1 MAKGFNL
8 KAVFDADTKGIEDGS
23 KKAIK
28 SVEEFADQSS
38 DMLDQMAGKF
48 GVNTN
53 HLKEFR
59 HILKSMGQAWVEG
72 FGGGEEMM
80 GNVISKMALLGTTAT
95 AAAALVAG
103 AFKLMK
109 KEADAYRQTIEGS
122 IGEKGLKAYLSTY
135 QQALYDINT
144 QSTASMVETT
154 NSWRKGFKTLWAD
167 FKNMAVNALYLVKEK
182 GIEFGAALGMGWA
195 KTKAITPIAGA
206 KAASAEQLVMDIA
219 KWERDLSNIQNK
231 VIEKEAKIQELRAL
245 ALDTEIKASE
255 RKKYLEQIQGLINDK
270 AKIQLDILKKIEN
283 AYKEIAEILPNSIEA
298 QDAYTNA
305 VKATNSILKQ
315 QKAEKTNLSRLQ
327 NSINRDLEKEIEYR
341 EYLLS
346 LDKQNPEL
354 EKQQTA
360 FRASLIGAPST
371 DEINNILFGGA
382 PPVVEIDTTLKPIK
396 PKDVEKVIVDLARVI
411 EDSIQSM
418 AYGIGELIGDLATG
432 GDAMQNFGKAVL
444 STFAD
449 AAIAV
454 GKMAIQM
461 GLAAEGVKQ
470 ALKFGNPYVAIA
482 AGAALVALGAAVKAG
497 MSNIASGSYASS
509 PSYSQG
515 TRAVGTGGLVT
526 RELTVN
532 VQGTLVAQGSQL
544 VAVLNN
550 ENKRRKV
557 TT

>member
-8 KAVFDADTKGIEDGS
+8 KAVFDADTKGIEEGS
-23 KKAIK
+23 QKAIK

-48 GVNTN
+48 GVNTK

-59 HILKSMGQAWVEG
+59 QVLKEMGQAWVEG

-109 KEADAYRQTIEGS
+109 EEADAYRQTIEGS
-122 IGEKGLKAYLSTY
+122 IGERGLQAYLSTY
-135 QQALYDINT
+135 QQVLRQVNLEA
-144 QSTASMVETT
+144 TASMVEMT
-154 NSWRKGFKTLWAD
+154 NNWRKGLSGFWAD
-167 FKNMAVNALYLVKEK
+167 FKNMAVNAIYNMKSGLVD
-182 GIEFGAALGMGWA
+182 FGSALGLGLYQ
-195 KTKAITPIAGA
+195 T
-206 KAASAEQLVMDIA
+206 KAASGVAKIRASEVEQLAKDIMR
-219 KWERDLSNIQNK
+219 WERDLIAMRNA
-231 VIEKEAKIQELRAL
+231 VIDKEIEILESQKQAQDRSLLPDERKQYLDEAKR
-245 ALDTEIKASE
+245 
-255 RKKYLEQIQGLINDK
+255 LINER
-270 AKIQLDILKKIEN
+270 AEMQLQIMRQITA
-283 AYKEIAEILPNSIEA
+283 AYKEIADILPENLAAQEAYNAALDRQKAVERDRAGRLRALVRLENSIA
-298 QDAYTNA
+298 DASAKY
-305 VKATNSILKQ
+305 SEELRKQ
-315 QKAEKTNLSRLQ
+315 AEL
-327 NSINRDLEKEIEYR
+327 LERK
-341 EYLLS
+341 
-346 LDKQNPEL
+346 K
-354 EKQQTA
+354 A
-360 FRASLIGAPST
+360 FRASLIGAPTT
-371 DEINNILFGGA
+371 DAAWALMPGGA
-382 PPVVEIDTTLKPIK
+382 EMQIEVPIK
-396 PKDVEKVIVDLARVI
+396 LRPPEEKEITEVMVELSRVI

-418 AYGIGELIGDLATG
+418 AYGIGELIGNLATG
-432 GDAMQNFGKAVL
+432 GDAMESFGKAVL
-444 STFAD
+444 STFAE

-461 GLAAEGVKQ
+461 GLAAVGVKQ

-509 PSYSQG
+509 SSYSQG
-515 TRAVGTGGLVT
+515 ARAVGTSGLVT

>member
-8 KAVFDADTKGIEDGS
+8 KAVFDADTKGIEEGS
-23 KKAIK
+23 QKAIK

-48 GVNTN
+48 GVNTK

-59 HILKSMGQAWVEG
+59 QVLKEMGQAWVEG

-109 KEADAYRQTIEGS
+109 EEADAYRQTIEGS
-122 IGEKGLKAYLSTY
+122 IGERGLQAYLSTY
-135 QQALYDINT
+135 QQVLRQVNLEA
-144 QSTASMVETT
+144 TASMVEMT
-154 NSWRKGFKTLWAD
+154 NNWRKGLSAFWAD
-167 FKNMAVNALYLVKEK
+167 FKNMAVNAIYNMKSGLVD
-182 GIEFGAALGMGWA
+182 FGSALGLGLLQ
-195 KTKAITPIAGA
+195 T
-206 KAASAEQLVMDIA
+206 KAASGVAKIRASEVEQLAKDIMR
-219 KWERDLSNIQNK
+219 WERDLIAMRNA
-231 VIEKEAKIQELRAL
+231 VIDKEIEILESQKQAQDRSLLPDERKQYLDEAKR
-245 ALDTEIKASE
+245 
-255 RKKYLEQIQGLINDK
+255 LINER
-270 AKIQLDILKKIEN
+270 AEMQLQIMRQITA
-283 AYKEIAEILPNSIEA
+283 AYKEIADILPENLAAQEA
-298 QDAYTNA
+298 YNA
-305 VKATNSILKQ
+305 A
-315 QKAEKTNLSRLQ
+315 
-327 NSINRDLEKEIEYR
+327 
-341 EYLLS
+341 
-346 LDKQNPEL
+346 LDKQKAVERDRAGRLRALVRLENSIADASAKYSEEL
-354 EKQQTA
+354 RKQAELLERKKA
-360 FRASLIGAPST
+360 FRASLIGAPAT
-371 DEINNILFGGA
+371 DAAWALMPGGA
-382 PPVVEIDTTLKPIK
+382 EMQIEVPIK
-396 PKDVEKVIVDLARVI
+396 LRPPEEKEITEVMVELSRVI

-418 AYGIGELIGDLATG
+418 AYGIGELIGNLATG
-432 GDAMQNFGKAVL
+432 GDAMESFGKAVL
-444 STFAD
+444 STFAE

-509 PSYSQG
+509 SSYSQG
-515 TRAVGTGGLVT
+515 ARAVGTSGLVT

>member
-8 KAVFDADTKGIEDGS
+8 KAVFDADTKGIEEGS
-23 KKAIK
+23 QKAIK

-38 DMLDQMAGKF
+38 DILDQMAGKF
-48 GVNTN
+48 GVNTK

-59 HILKSMGQAWVEG
+59 QVLKEMGQAWVEG

-109 KEADAYRQTIEGS
+109 EEADAYRQTIEGS
-122 IGEKGLKAYLSTY
+122 IGERGLQAYLSTY
-135 QQALYDINT
+135 QQVLRQVNLEA
-144 QSTASMVETT
+144 TASMVEMT
-154 NSWRKGFKTLWAD
+154 NNWRKGLSAFWAD
-167 FKNMAVNALYLVKEK
+167 FKNMAVNAIYNMKSGLVD
-182 GIEFGAALGMGWA
+182 FGSALGLGLLQ
-195 KTKAITPIAGA
+195 T
-206 KAASAEQLVMDIA
+206 KAASGVAKIRASEVEQLAKDIMR
-219 KWERDLSNIQNK
+219 WERDLIAMRNA
-231 VIEKEAKIQELRAL
+231 VIDKEIEILESQKQAQDRSLLPDERKQYLDEAKR
-245 ALDTEIKASE
+245 
-255 RKKYLEQIQGLINDK
+255 LINER
-270 AKIQLDILKKIEN
+270 AEMQLQIMRQITA
-283 AYKEIAEILPNSIEA
+283 AYKEIADILPENLAAQEA
-298 QDAYTNA
+298 YNA
-305 VKATNSILKQ
+305 A
-315 QKAEKTNLSRLQ
+315 
-327 NSINRDLEKEIEYR
+327 
-341 EYLLS
+341 
-346 LDKQNPEL
+346 LDKQKAVERDRAGRLRALVRLENSIADASAKYSEEL
-354 EKQQTA
+354 RKQAELLERKKA
-360 FRASLIGAPST
+360 FRASLIGAPTT
-371 DEINNILFGGA
+371 DAAWALMPGGA
-382 PPVVEIDTTLKPIK
+382 EMQIEVPIK
-396 PKDVEKVIVDLARVI
+396 LRPPEEKEITEVMVELSRVI

-418 AYGIGELIGDLATG
+418 AYGIGELIGNLATG
-432 GDAMQNFGKAVL
+432 GDAMESFGKAVL
-444 STFAD
+444 STFAE

-509 PSYSQG
+509 SSYSQG
-515 TRAVGTGGLVT
+515 ARAVGTSGLVT

>member
-8 KAVFDADTKGIEDGS
+8 KAVFDADTKGIEEGS
-23 KKAIK
+23 QKAIK

-38 DMLDQMAGKF
+38 DMLDQIAGKF
-48 GVNTN
+48 GVNTK

-59 HILKSMGQAWVEG
+59 QVLKEMGQAWVEG

-109 KEADAYRQTIEGS
+109 EEADAYRQTIEGS
-122 IGEKGLKAYLSTY
+122 IGERGLQAYLSTY
-135 QQALYDINT
+135 QQVLRQVNLEA
-144 QSTASMVETT
+144 TASMVEMT
-154 NSWRKGFKTLWAD
+154 NNWRKGLSGFWAD
-167 FKNMAVNALYLVKEK
+167 FKNMAVNAIYNMKSGLVD
-182 GIEFGAALGMGWA
+182 FGSALGLGLLQ
-195 KTKAITPIAGA
+195 T
-206 KAASAEQLVMDIA
+206 KAASGVAKIRASEVEQLAKDIMR
-219 KWERDLSNIQNK
+219 WERDLIAMRNA
-231 VIEKEAKIQELRAL
+231 VIDKEIEILESQKQAQDRSLLPDERKQYLDEAKR
-245 ALDTEIKASE
+245 
-255 RKKYLEQIQGLINDK
+255 LINER
-270 AKIQLDILKKIEN
+270 AEMQLQIMRQITA
-283 AYKEIAEILPNSIEA
+283 AYKEIADILPENLAAQEAYNAALDRQKAVERDRAGRLRALVRLENSIA
-298 QDAYTNA
+298 DASAKY
-305 VKATNSILKQ
+305 SEELRKQ
-315 QKAEKTNLSRLQ
+315 AEL
-327 NSINRDLEKEIEYR
+327 LERK
-341 EYLLS
+341 
-346 LDKQNPEL
+346 K
-354 EKQQTA
+354 A
-360 FRASLIGAPST
+360 FRASLIGAPTT
-371 DEINNILFGGA
+371 DAAWALMPGGA
-382 PPVVEIDTTLKPIK
+382 EMQIEVPIK
-396 PKDVEKVIVDLARVI
+396 LRPPEEKEITEVMVELSRVI

-418 AYGIGELIGDLATG
+418 AYGIGELIGNLATG
-432 GDAMQNFGKAVL
+432 GDAMESFGKAVL
-444 STFAD
+444 STFAE

-509 PSYSQG
+509 SSYSQG
-515 TRAVGTGGLVT
+515 ARAVGTSGLVT

>member
-8 KAVFDADTKGIEDGS
+8 KAVFDADTKGIEEGS
-23 KKAIK
+23 QKAIK

-48 GVNTN
+48 GVNTK

-59 HILKSMGQAWVEG
+59 QVLKEMGQAWVEG

-109 KEADAYRQTIEGS
+109 EEADAYRQTIEGS
-122 IGEKGLKAYLSTY
+122 IGERGLQAYLSTY
-135 QQALYDINT
+135 QQVLRQVNLEA
-144 QSTASMVETT
+144 TASMVEMT
-154 NSWRKGFKTLWAD
+154 NNWRKGLSGFWAD
-167 FKNMAVNALYLVKEK
+167 FKNMAVNAIYNMKSGLVD
-182 GIEFGAALGMGWA
+182 FGSALGLGLLQ
-195 KTKAITPIAGA
+195 T
-206 KAASAEQLVMDIA
+206 KAASGVAKPKAAEVEQLAMDIVR
-219 KWERDLSNIQNK
+219 WERDLVAMRNA
-231 VIEKEAKIQELRAL
+231 VIDKEIEILELQKQAQDRSLLPDERKHYLDEAKR
-245 ALDTEIKASE
+245 
-255 RKKYLEQIQGLINDK
+255 LINER
-270 AKIQLDILKKIEN
+270 AEMQLQIMRQITA
-283 AYKEIAEILPNSIEA
+283 AYKEIADILPENLAAQETYNAALDRQKAVERDRAGRLRALVRLENSIA
-298 QDAYTNA
+298 DASAKY
-305 VKATNSILKQ
+305 SEELRKQ
-315 QKAEKTNLSRLQ
+315 AEL
-327 NSINRDLEKEIEYR
+327 LERK
-341 EYLLS
+341 
-346 LDKQNPEL
+346 K
-354 EKQQTA
+354 A
-360 FRASLIGAPST
+360 FRASLIGAPTT
-371 DEINNILFGGA
+371 DAAWALMPGGA
-382 PPVVEIDTTLKPIK
+382 EMQIEVPIK
-396 PKDVEKVIVDLARVI
+396 LRPPEEKEITEVMVELSRVI

-418 AYGIGELIGDLATG
+418 AYGIGELIGNLATG
-432 GDAMQNFGKAVL
+432 GDAMESFGKAVL
-444 STFAD
+444 STFAE

-509 PSYSQG
+509 SSYSQG
-515 TRAVGTGGLVT
+515 ARAVGTSGLVT

>member
-8 KAVFDADTKGIEDGS
+8 KAVFDADTKGIEEGS
-23 KKAIK
+23 QKAIK

-48 GVNTN
+48 GVNTK

-59 HILKSMGQAWVEG
+59 QVLKEMGQAWVEG

-109 KEADAYRQTIEGS
+109 EEADAYRQTIEGS
-122 IGEKGLKAYLSTY
+122 IGERGLQAYLSTY
-135 QQALYDINT
+135 QQVLRQVNLEA
-144 QSTASMVETT
+144 TASMVEMT
-154 NSWRKGFKTLWAD
+154 NNWRKGLSAFWAD
-167 FKNMAVNALYLVKEK
+167 FKNMAVNAIYNMKSGLVD
-182 GIEFGAALGMGWA
+182 FGSALGLGLLQ
-195 KTKAITPIAGA
+195 T
-206 KAASAEQLVMDIA
+206 KAASGVAKIRASEVEQLAKDIMR
-219 KWERDLSNIQNK
+219 WERDLIAMRNA
-231 VIEKEAKIQELRAL
+231 VIDKEIEILESQKQAQDRSLLPDERKQYLDEAKR
-245 ALDTEIKASE
+245 
-255 RKKYLEQIQGLINDK
+255 LINER
-270 AKIQLDILKKIEN
+270 AEMQLQIMRQITA
-283 AYKEIAEILPNSIEA
+283 AYKEIADILPENLAAQEAYNAALDRQKAVERDRAGRLRALVRLENSIA
-298 QDAYTNA
+298 DASAKY
-305 VKATNSILKQ
+305 SEELRKQ
-315 QKAEKTNLSRLQ
+315 AEL
-327 NSINRDLEKEIEYR
+327 LERK
-341 EYLLS
+341 
-346 LDKQNPEL
+346 K
-354 EKQQTA
+354 A
-360 FRASLIGAPST
+360 FRASLIGAPTT
-371 DEINNILFGGA
+371 DAAWALMPGGA
-382 PPVVEIDTTLKPIK
+382 EMQIEVPIK
-396 PKDVEKVIVDLARVI
+396 LRPPEEKEITEVMVELSRVI

-418 AYGIGELIGDLATG
+418 AYGIGELIGNLATG
-432 GDAMQNFGKAVL
+432 GDAMESFGKAVL
-444 STFAD
+444 STFAE

-461 GLAAEGVKQ
+461 GLAAVGVKQ

-509 PSYSQG
+509 SSYSQG
-515 TRAVGTGGLVT
+515 ARAVGTSGLVT

>member
-8 KAVFDADTKGIEDGS
+8 KAVFDADTKGIEEGS
-23 KKAIK
+23 QKAIK

-48 GVNTN
+48 GVNTK

-59 HILKSMGQAWVEG
+59 QVLKEMGQAWVEG

-109 KEADAYRQTIEGS
+109 EEADAYRQTIEGS
-122 IGEKGLKAYLSTY
+122 IGERGLQAYLSTY
-135 QQALYDINT
+135 QQVLRQVNLEA
-144 QSTASMVETT
+144 TASMVEMT
-154 NSWRKGFKTLWAD
+154 NNWRKGLSGFWAD
-167 FKNMAVNALYLVKEK
+167 FKNMAVNAIYNMKSGLVD
-182 GIEFGAALGMGWA
+182 FGSALALGLLQ
-195 KTKAITPIAGA
+195 T
-206 KAASAEQLVMDIA
+206 KAASGVAKIRASEVEQLAKDIMR
-219 KWERDLSNIQNK
+219 WERDLIAMRNA
-231 VIEKEAKIQELRAL
+231 VIDKEIEILESQKQAQDRSLLPDERKQYLDEAKR
-245 ALDTEIKASE
+245 
-255 RKKYLEQIQGLINDK
+255 LINER
-270 AKIQLDILKKIEN
+270 AEMQLQIMRQITA
-283 AYKEIAEILPNSIEA
+283 AYKEIADILPENLAAQEA
-298 QDAYTNA
+298 YNA
-305 VKATNSILKQ
+305 A
-315 QKAEKTNLSRLQ
+315 
-327 NSINRDLEKEIEYR
+327 
-341 EYLLS
+341 
-346 LDKQNPEL
+346 LDKQKAVERDRAGRLRALVRLENSIADASAKYSEEL
-354 EKQQTA
+354 RKQAELLERKKA
-360 FRASLIGAPST
+360 FRASLIGAPTT
-371 DEINNILFGGA
+371 DAAWALMPGGA
-382 PPVVEIDTTLKPIK
+382 EMQIEVPIK
-396 PKDVEKVIVDLARVI
+396 LRPPEEKEITEVMVELSRVI

-418 AYGIGELIGDLATG
+418 AYGIGELIGNLATG
-432 GDAMQNFGKAVL
+432 GDAMESFGKAVL
-444 STFAD
+444 STFAE

-509 PSYSQG
+509 SSYSQG
-515 TRAVGTGGLVT
+515 ARAVGTSGLVT

>member
-8 KAVFDADTKGIEDGS
+8 KAVFDADTKGIEEGS
-23 KKAIK
+23 QKAIK

-48 GVNTN
+48 GVNTK

-59 HILKSMGQAWVEG
+59 QVLKEMGQAFVEG

-109 KEADAYRQTIEGS
+109 EEADAYRQTIEGS
-122 IGEKGLKAYLSTY
+122 IGERGLQAYLSTY
-135 QQALYDINT
+135 QQVLRQVNLEA
-144 QSTASMVETT
+144 TASMVEMT
-154 NSWRKGFKTLWAD
+154 NNWRKGLSGFWAD
-167 FKNMAVNALYLVKEK
+167 FKNMAVNAIYNMKSGLVD
-182 GIEFGAALGMGWA
+182 FGSALGLGLHQ
-195 KTKAITPIAGA
+195 T
-206 KAASAEQLVMDIA
+206 KAASGVAKIRASEVEQLAKDIMR
-219 KWERDLSNIQNK
+219 WERDLIAMRNA
-231 VIEKEAKIQELRAL
+231 VIDKEIEILESQKQAQDRSLLPDERKQYLDEAKR
-245 ALDTEIKASE
+245 
-255 RKKYLEQIQGLINDK
+255 LINER
-270 AKIQLDILKKIEN
+270 AEMQLQIMRQITA
-283 AYKEIAEILPNSIEA
+283 AYKEIADILPENLAAQEAYNAALDRQKAVERDRAGRLRALVRLENSIA
-298 QDAYTNA
+298 DASAKY
-305 VKATNSILKQ
+305 SEELRKQ
-315 QKAEKTNLSRLQ
+315 AEL
-327 NSINRDLEKEIEYR
+327 LERK
-341 EYLLS
+341 
-346 LDKQNPEL
+346 K
-354 EKQQTA
+354 A
-360 FRASLIGAPST
+360 FRASLIGAPTT
-371 DEINNILFGGA
+371 DAAWALMPGGA
-382 PPVVEIDTTLKPIK
+382 EMQIEVPIK
-396 PKDVEKVIVDLARVI
+396 LRPPEEKEITEVMVELSRVI

-418 AYGIGELIGDLATG
+418 AYGIGELIGNLATG
-432 GDAMQNFGKAVL
+432 GDAMESFGKAVL
-444 STFAD
+444 STFAE

-509 PSYSQG
+509 SSYSQG
-515 TRAVGTGGLVT
+515 ARAVGTSGLVT

>member
-8 KAVFDADTKGIEDGS
+8 KAVFDADTKGIEEGS
-23 KKAIK
+23 QKAIK

-48 GVNTN
+48 GVNTK

-59 HILKSMGQAWVEG
+59 QVLKEMGQAWVEG

-109 KEADAYRQTIEGS
+109 EEADAYRQTIEGS
-122 IGEKGLKAYLSTY
+122 IGERGLQAYLSTY
-135 QQALYDINT
+135 QQVLRQVNLEA
-144 QSTASMVETT
+144 TASMVEMT
-154 NSWRKGFKTLWAD
+154 NNWRKGLSAFWAD
-167 FKNMAVNALYLVKEK
+167 FKNVAVNAIYNMKSGLVD
-182 GIEFGAALGMGWA
+182 FGSALGLGLLQ
-195 KTKAITPIAGA
+195 T
-206 KAASAEQLVMDIA
+206 KAASGVAKIRASEVEQLAKDIMR
-219 KWERDLSNIQNK
+219 WERDLIAMRNA
-231 VIEKEAKIQELRAL
+231 VIDKEIEILESQKQAQDRSLLPDERKQYLDEAKR
-245 ALDTEIKASE
+245 
-255 RKKYLEQIQGLINDK
+255 LINER
-270 AKIQLDILKKIEN
+270 AEMQLQIMRQITA
-283 AYKEIAEILPNSIEA
+283 AYKEIADILPENLAAQEA
-298 QDAYTNA
+298 YNA
-305 VKATNSILKQ
+305 A
-315 QKAEKTNLSRLQ
+315 
-327 NSINRDLEKEIEYR
+327 
-341 EYLLS
+341 
-346 LDKQNPEL
+346 LDKQKAVERDRAGRLRALVRLENSIADASAKYSEEL
-354 EKQQTA
+354 RKQAELLERKKA
-360 FRASLIGAPST
+360 FRASLIGAPAT
-371 DEINNILFGGA
+371 DAAWALMPGGA
-382 PPVVEIDTTLKPIK
+382 EMQIEVPIK
-396 PKDVEKVIVDLARVI
+396 LRPPEEKEITEVMVELSRVI

-418 AYGIGELIGDLATG
+418 AYGIGELIGNLATG
-432 GDAMQNFGKAVL
+432 GDAMESFGKAVL
-444 STFAD
+444 STFAE

-509 PSYSQG
+509 SSYSQG
-515 TRAVGTGGLVT
+515 ARAVGTSGLVT

>member
-1 MAKGFNL
+1 MAKGINL
-8 KAVFDADTKGIEDGS
+8 KAVFDADTKGIEEGS
-23 KKAIK
+23 QKAIK

-48 GVNTN
+48 GVNTK

-59 HILKSMGQAWVEG
+59 QVLKEMGQAWVEG

-95 AAAALVAG
+95 AAVALVAG

-109 KEADAYRQTIEGS
+109 EEADAYRQTIEGS
-122 IGEKGLKAYLSTY
+122 IGERGLQAYLSTY
-135 QQALYDINT
+135 QQVLRQVNLEA
-144 QSTASMVETT
+144 TASMVEMT
-154 NSWRKGFKTLWAD
+154 NNWRKGVSAFWAD
-167 FKNMAVNALYLVKEK
+167 FKNMAVNAIYNMKSGLVD
-182 GIEFGAALGMGWA
+182 FGSALGLGVIQ
-195 KTKAITPIAGA
+195 T
-206 KAASAEQLVMDIA
+206 KAASGVAKIRASEVEQLAKDIMR
-219 KWERDLSNIQNK
+219 WERDLIAMRNA
-231 VIEKEAKIQELRAL
+231 VIDKEIEILESQKQAQDSSLLPDERKQYLDEAKRLINERAEMQLQIMRQITAAHKEIADILPENLAAQEAYNAALDRQKAVERDRAGRLRAL
-245 ALDTEIKASE
+245 VRLENSIADASAKYSEELRKQAELLE
-255 RKKYLEQIQGLINDK
+255 RKK
-270 AKIQLDILKKIEN
+270 
-283 AYKEIAEILPNSIEA
+283 
-298 QDAYTNA
+298 
-305 VKATNSILKQ
+305 
-315 QKAEKTNLSRLQ
+315 
-327 NSINRDLEKEIEYR
+327 
-341 EYLLS
+341 
-346 LDKQNPEL
+346 
-354 EKQQTA
+354 A
-360 FRASLIGAPST
+360 FRASLIGAPTT
-371 DEINNILFGGA
+371 DAAWALMPGGA
-382 PPVVEIDTTLKPIK
+382 EMQIEVPIK
-396 PKDVEKVIVDLARVI
+396 LRPPEEKEITEVMVELSRVI

-418 AYGIGELIGDLATG
+418 AYGIGELIGNLATG
-432 GDAMQNFGKAVL
+432 GDAMESFGKAVL
-444 STFAD
+444 STFAE

-470 ALKFGNPYVAIA
+470 ALMFGNPYVAIA

-509 PSYSQG
+509 SSYSQG
-515 TRAVGTGGLVT
+515 ARAVGTSGLVT

>member
-8 KAVFDADTKGIEDGS
+8 KAVFDADTKGIEEGS
-23 KKAIK
+23 QKAIK

-48 GVNTN
+48 GVNTK

-59 HILKSMGQAWVEG
+59 QVLKEMGQAWVEG

-109 KEADAYRQTIEGS
+109 EEADAYRQTIEGS
-122 IGEKGLKAYLSTY
+122 IGERGLQAYLSTY
-135 QQALYDINT
+135 QQVLRQVNLEA
-144 QSTASMVETT
+144 TASMVEMT
-154 NSWRKGFKTLWAD
+154 NNWRKGLSAFWAD
-167 FKNMAVNALYLVKEK
+167 FKNMAVNAIYNMKSGLVD
-182 GIEFGAALGMGWA
+182 FGSALGLGLLQ
-195 KTKAITPIAGA
+195 T
-206 KAASAEQLVMDIA
+206 KAASGVAKIRASEVEQLAKDIMR
-219 KWERDLSNIQNK
+219 WERDLIAMRNA
-231 VIEKEAKIQELRAL
+231 VIDKEIEILESQKQAQDRSLLPDERKQYLDEAKR
-245 ALDTEIKASE
+245 
-255 RKKYLEQIQGLINDK
+255 LINER
-270 AKIQLDILKKIEN
+270 AEMQLQIMRQITA
-283 AYKEIAEILPNSIEA
+283 AYKEIADILPENLAAQEAYNAALDRQKAVERDRAGRLRALVRLENSIA
-298 QDAYTNA
+298 DASAKY
-305 VKATNSILKQ
+305 SEELRKQ
-315 QKAEKTNLSRLQ
+315 AEL
-327 NSINRDLEKEIEYR
+327 LERK
-341 EYLLS
+341 
-346 LDKQNPEL
+346 K
-354 EKQQTA
+354 A
-360 FRASLIGAPST
+360 FRASLIGAPTT
-371 DEINNILFGGA
+371 DAAWALMPGGA
-382 PPVVEIDTTLKPIK
+382 EMQIEVPIK
-396 PKDVEKVIVDLARVI
+396 LRPPEEKEITEVMVELSRVI

-418 AYGIGELIGDLATG
+418 AYGIGELIGNLATG
-432 GDAMQNFGKAVL
+432 GDAMESFGKAVL
-444 STFAD
+444 STFAE

-509 PSYSQG
+509 SSYSQG
-515 TRAVGTGGLVT
+515 ARAVGTSGLVT

>member
-8 KAVFDADTKGIEDGS
+8 KAVFDADTKGIEEGS
-23 KKAIK
+23 QKAIK

-48 GVNTN
+48 GVNTK

-59 HILKSMGQAWVEG
+59 QVLKEMGQAWVEG

-80 GNVISKMALLGTTAT
+80 GNVIGKMALLGTTAT

-109 KEADAYRQTIEGS
+109 EEADAYRQTIEGS
-122 IGEKGLKAYLSTY
+122 IGERGLQAYLSTY
-135 QQALYDINT
+135 QQVLRQVNLEA
-144 QSTASMVETT
+144 TASMVEMT
-154 NSWRKGFKTLWAD
+154 NNWRKGLSGFWAD
-167 FKNMAVNALYLVKEK
+167 FKNMAVNAIYNMKSGLVD
-182 GIEFGAALGMGWA
+182 FGSALGLGLLQ
-195 KTKAITPIAGA
+195 T
-206 KAASAEQLVMDIA
+206 KAASGVAKIRASEVEQLAKDIMW
-219 KWERDLSNIQNK
+219 WERDLIAMRNA
-231 VIEKEAKIQELRAL
+231 VIDKEIEILESQKQAQDRSLLPDERKQYLDEAKR
-245 ALDTEIKASE
+245 
-255 RKKYLEQIQGLINDK
+255 LINER
-270 AKIQLDILKKIEN
+270 AEMQLQIMRQITA
-283 AYKEIAEILPNSIEA
+283 AYKEIADILPENLAAQEAYNAALDRQKAVERDRAGRLRALVRLENSIA
-298 QDAYTNA
+298 DASAKY
-305 VKATNSILKQ
+305 SEELRKQ
-315 QKAEKTNLSRLQ
+315 AEL
-327 NSINRDLEKEIEYR
+327 LERK
-341 EYLLS
+341 
-346 LDKQNPEL
+346 K
-354 EKQQTA
+354 A
-360 FRASLIGAPST
+360 FRASLIGAPTT
-371 DEINNILFGGA
+371 DAAWALMPGGA
-382 PPVVEIDTTLKPIK
+382 EMQIEVPIK
-396 PKDVEKVIVDLARVI
+396 LRPPEEKEITEVMVELSRVI

-418 AYGIGELIGDLATG
+418 AYGIGELIGNLATG
-432 GDAMQNFGKAVL
+432 GDAMESFGKAVL
-444 STFAD
+444 STFAE

-509 PSYSQG
+509 SSYSQG
-515 TRAVGTGGLVT
+515 ARAVGTSGLVT

>member
-1 MAKGFNL
+1 MTEMAKGFNL
-8 KAVFDADTKGIEDGS
+8 KAVFDADTKGIEEGS
-23 KKAIK
+23 QKAIK

-48 GVNTN
+48 GVNTK

-59 HILKSMGQAWVEG
+59 QVLKEMGQAWVEG

-109 KEADAYRQTIEGS
+109 EEADAYRQTIEGS
-122 IGEKGLKAYLSTY
+122 IGERGLQAYLSTY
-135 QQALYDINT
+135 QQVLRQVNLEA
-144 QSTASMVETT
+144 TASMVEMT
-154 NSWRKGFKTLWAD
+154 NNWRKGLSAFWAD
-167 FKNMAVNALYLVKEK
+167 FKNMAVNAIYNMKSGLVD
-182 GIEFGAALGMGWA
+182 FGSALGLGLLQ
-195 KTKAITPIAGA
+195 T
-206 KAASAEQLVMDIA
+206 KAASGVAKIRASEVEQLAKDIMR
-219 KWERDLSNIQNK
+219 WERDLIAMRNA
-231 VIEKEAKIQELRAL
+231 VIDKEIEILESQKQAQDRSLLPDERKQYLDEAKR
-245 ALDTEIKASE
+245 
-255 RKKYLEQIQGLINDK
+255 LINER
-270 AKIQLDILKKIEN
+270 AEMQLQIMRQITA
-283 AYKEIAEILPNSIEA
+283 AYKEIADILPENLAAQEA
-298 QDAYTNA
+298 YNA
-305 VKATNSILKQ
+305 A
-315 QKAEKTNLSRLQ
+315 
-327 NSINRDLEKEIEYR
+327 
-341 EYLLS
+341 
-346 LDKQNPEL
+346 LDKQKAVERDRAGRLRALVRLENSIADASAKYSEEL
-354 EKQQTA
+354 RKQAELLERKKA
-360 FRASLIGAPST
+360 FRASLIGAPAT
-371 DEINNILFGGA
+371 DAAWALMPGGA
-382 PPVVEIDTTLKPIK
+382 EMQIEVPIK
-396 PKDVEKVIVDLARVI
+396 LRPPEEKEITEVMVELSRVI

-418 AYGIGELIGDLATG
+418 AYGIGELIGNLATG
-432 GDAMQNFGKAVL
+432 GDAMESFGKAVL
-444 STFAD
+444 STFAE

-509 PSYSQG
+509 SSYSQG
-515 TRAVGTGGLVT
+515 ARAVGTSGLVT

>member
-8 KAVFDADTKGIEDGS
+8 KAVFDADTKGIEEGS
-23 KKAIK
+23 QKAIK
-28 SVEEFADQSS
+28 SVEEFADQAS

-48 GVNTN
+48 GVNTK

-59 HILKSMGQAWVEG
+59 QVLKEMGQAWVEG

-109 KEADAYRQTIEGS
+109 EEADAYRQTIEGS
-122 IGEKGLKAYLSTY
+122 IGERGLQAYLSTY
-135 QQALYDINT
+135 QQVLRQVNSEA
-144 QSTASMVETT
+144 TASMVEMT
-154 NSWRKGFKTLWAD
+154 NNWRKGLSGFWAD
-167 FKNMAVNALYLVKEK
+167 FKNVGVNTIYNMKSGLVDFSFALV
-182 GIEFGAALGMGWA
+182 LGLLQ
-195 KTKAITPIAGA
+195 T
-206 KAASAEQLVMDIA
+206 KAASGVAKIRASEVEQLAKDIMR
-219 KWERDLSNIQNK
+219 WERDLIAMRNA
-231 VIEKEAKIQELRAL
+231 VIDKEIEILESQKQAQDRSLLPDERKQYLDEAKRLINERAEMQLQIMRQITAAYEEIADILPENLAAQEAYNAALDRQKAVERDRAGRLRAL
-245 ALDTEIKASE
+245 VSLENSIADASAKYSEELRKQAELLE
-255 RKKYLEQIQGLINDK
+255 RKK
-270 AKIQLDILKKIEN
+270 
-283 AYKEIAEILPNSIEA
+283 
-298 QDAYTNA
+298 
-305 VKATNSILKQ
+305 
-315 QKAEKTNLSRLQ
+315 
-327 NSINRDLEKEIEYR
+327 
-341 EYLLS
+341 
-346 LDKQNPEL
+346 
-354 EKQQTA
+354 A
-360 FRASLIGAPST
+360 FRASLIGAPTT
-371 DEINNILFGGA
+371 DAAWALMPGGA
-382 PPVVEIDTTLKPIK
+382 EMQIEVPIK
-396 PKDVEKVIVDLARVI
+396 LRPPEEKEITEVMVELSRVI

-418 AYGIGELIGDLATG
+418 AYGIGELIGNLATG
-432 GDAMQNFGKAVL
+432 GDAMESFGKAVL
-444 STFAD
+444 STFAE

-509 PSYSQG
+509 SSYSQG
-515 TRAVGTGGLVT
+515 ARAVGTSGLVT

>member
-8 KAVFDADTKGIEDGS
+8 KAVFDADTKGIEEGS
-23 KKAIK
+23 QKAIK

-48 GVNTN
+48 GVNTK

-59 HILKSMGQAWVEG
+59 QVLKEMGQAWVEG

-109 KEADAYRQTIEGS
+109 EEADAYRQTIEGS
-122 IGEKGLKAYLSTY
+122 IGERGLQAYLSTY
-135 QQALYDINT
+135 QQVLRQVNLEA
-144 QSTASMVETT
+144 TASMVEMT
-154 NSWRKGFKTLWAD
+154 NNWRKGLSGFWAD
-167 FKNMAVNALYLVKEK
+167 FKNMAVNAIYNMKSGLVD
-182 GIEFGAALGMGWA
+182 FGSALGLGLLQ
-195 KTKAITPIAGA
+195 T
-206 KAASAEQLVMDIA
+206 KAASGVAKIRASEVEQLAKDIMR
-219 KWERDLSNIQNK
+219 WERDLIAMRNA
-231 VIEKEAKIQELRAL
+231 VIDKEIEILESQKQAQDRSLLPDERKQYLDEAKR
-245 ALDTEIKASE
+245 
-255 RKKYLEQIQGLINDK
+255 LINER
-270 AKIQLDILKKIEN
+270 AEMQLQIMRQITA
-283 AYKEIAEILPNSIEA
+283 AYKEIADILPENLAAQEAYNAALDRQKAVERDRAGRLRALVRLENSIA
-298 QDAYTNA
+298 DASAKY
-305 VKATNSILKQ
+305 SEELRKQ
-315 QKAEKTNLSRLQ
+315 AEL
-327 NSINRDLEKEIEYR
+327 LERK
-341 EYLLS
+341 
-346 LDKQNPEL
+346 K
-354 EKQQTA
+354 A
-360 FRASLIGAPST
+360 FRASLIGAPTT
-371 DEINNILFGGA
+371 DAAWALMPGGA
-382 PPVVEIDTTLKPIK
+382 EMQIEVPIK
-396 PKDVEKVIVDLARVI
+396 LRPPEEKEITEVMVELSRVI

-418 AYGIGELIGDLATG
+418 AYGIGELIGNLATG
-432 GDAMQNFGKAVL
+432 GDAMESFGKAVL
-444 STFAD
+444 STFAE

-509 PSYSQG
+509 SSYSQG
-515 TRAVGTGGLVT
+515 ARAVGTSGLVT

>member
-8 KAVFDADTKGIEDGS
+8 KAVFDADTKGIEEGS
-23 KKAIK
+23 QKAIK

-48 GVNTN
+48 GVNTK

-59 HILKSMGQAWVEG
+59 QVLKEMGQAWVEG

-109 KEADAYRQTIEGS
+109 EEADAYRQTIEGS
-122 IGEKGLKAYLSTY
+122 IGERGLQAYLSTY
-135 QQALYDINT
+135 QQVLRQVNLEA
-144 QSTASMVETT
+144 TASMVEMI
-154 NSWRKGFKTLWAD
+154 NNWRKGLSGFWAD
-167 FKNMAVNALYLVKEK
+167 FKNVAVNTIYNMKSGLVD
-182 GIEFGAALGMGWA
+182 FGSALGLGLLQ
-195 KTKAITPIAGA
+195 T
-206 KAASAEQLVMDIA
+206 KAASGVAKIRASEVEQLAKDIMR
-219 KWERDLSNIQNK
+219 WERDLIAMRNA
-231 VIEKEAKIQELRAL
+231 VIDKEIEILESQKQAQDRSLLPDERKQYLDEAKR
-245 ALDTEIKASE
+245 
-255 RKKYLEQIQGLINDK
+255 LINER
-270 AKIQLDILKKIEN
+270 AEMQLQIMRQITA
-283 AYKEIAEILPNSIEA
+283 AYKEIADILPENLAAQEAYNAALDRQKAVERDRAGRLRALVRLENSIA
-298 QDAYTNA
+298 DASAKY
-305 VKATNSILKQ
+305 SEELRKQ
-315 QKAEKTNLSRLQ
+315 AEL
-327 NSINRDLEKEIEYR
+327 LERK
-341 EYLLS
+341 
-346 LDKQNPEL
+346 K
-354 EKQQTA
+354 A
-360 FRASLIGAPST
+360 FRASLIGAPTT
-371 DEINNILFGGA
+371 DAAWALMPGGA
-382 PPVVEIDTTLKPIK
+382 EMQIEVPIK
-396 PKDVEKVIVDLARVI
+396 LRPPEEKEITEVMVELSRVI

-418 AYGIGELIGDLATG
+418 AYGIGELIGNLATG
-432 GDAMQNFGKAVL
+432 GDAMESFGKAVL
-444 STFAD
+444 STFAE

-470 ALKFGNPYVAIA
+470 ALLFGNPYVAIA

-509 PSYSQG
+509 SSYSQG
-515 TRAVGTGGLVT
+515 ARAVGTSGLVT

>member
-8 KAVFDADTKGIEDGS
+8 KAVFDADTKGIEEGS
-23 KKAIK
+23 QKAIK

-48 GVNTN
+48 GVNTK

-59 HILKSMGQAWVEG
+59 QVLKEMGQAWVEG

-109 KEADAYRQTIEGS
+109 EEADAYRQTIEGS
-122 IGEKGLKAYLSTY
+122 IGERGLQAYLSTY
-135 QQALYDINT
+135 QQVLRQVNLEA
-144 QSTASMVETT
+144 TASMVEMT
-154 NSWRKGFKTLWAD
+154 NNWRKGLSGFWAD
-167 FKNMAVNALYLVKEK
+167 FKNMAVNAIYNMKSGLVD
-182 GIEFGAALGMGWA
+182 FGSALGLGLLQ
-195 KTKAITPIAGA
+195 T
-206 KAASAEQLVMDIA
+206 KAASGVAKIRASEVEQLAKDIMR
-219 KWERDLSNIQNK
+219 WERDLIAMRNA
-231 VIEKEAKIQELRAL
+231 VIDKEIEILESQKQAQDRSLLPDERKQYLDEAKR
-245 ALDTEIKASE
+245 
-255 RKKYLEQIQGLINDK
+255 LINER
-270 AKIQLDILKKIEN
+270 AEMQLQIMRQITA
-283 AYKEIAEILPNSIEA
+283 AYKEIADILPENLAAQEAYNAALDRQKAVERDRAGRLRALVRLENSIA
-298 QDAYTNA
+298 DASAKY
-305 VKATNSILKQ
+305 SEELRKQ
-315 QKAEKTNLSRLQ
+315 AEL
-327 NSINRDLEKEIEYR
+327 LERK
-341 EYLLS
+341 
-346 LDKQNPEL
+346 K
-354 EKQQTA
+354 A
-360 FRASLIGAPST
+360 FRASLIGAPTT
-371 DEINNILFGGA
+371 DAAWALMPGGA
-382 PPVVEIDTTLKPIK
+382 EMQIEVPIK
-396 PKDVEKVIVDLARVI
+396 LRPPEEKEITEVMVELSRVI

-418 AYGIGELIGDLATG
+418 AYGIGELIGNLATG
-432 GDAMQNFGKAVL
+432 GDAMESFGGAVL
-444 STFAD
+444 STFAE

-482 AGAALVALGAAVKAG
+482 AGAALMALGAAVKAG

-509 PSYSQG
+509 SSYSQG
-515 TRAVGTGGLVT
+515 ARAVGSSGLVT

-532 VQGTLVAQGSQL
+532 VQGTLIAQGSQL

>member
-8 KAVFDADTKGIEDGS
+8 KAVFDADTKGIEEGS
-23 KKAIK
+23 QKAIK

-48 GVNTN
+48 GVNTK

-59 HILKSMGQAWVEG
+59 QVLKEMGQAWVEG

-109 KEADAYRQTIEGS
+109 EEADAYRQTIEGS
-122 IGEKGLKAYLSTY
+122 IGERGLQAYLSTY
-135 QQALYDINT
+135 QQVLRQVNLEA
-144 QSTASMVETT
+144 TASMVEMI
-154 NSWRKGFKTLWAD
+154 NNWRKGLSGFWAD
-167 FKNMAVNALYLVKEK
+167 FKNVAVNTIYNMKSGLVD
-182 GIEFGAALGMGWA
+182 FGSALGLGLLQ
-195 KTKAITPIAGA
+195 T
-206 KAASAEQLVMDIA
+206 KAASGVAKIRASEVEQLAKDIMR
-219 KWERDLSNIQNK
+219 WERDLIAMRNA
-231 VIEKEAKIQELRAL
+231 VIDKEIEILESQKQAQDRSLLPDERKQYLDEAKR
-245 ALDTEIKASE
+245 
-255 RKKYLEQIQGLINDK
+255 LINER
-270 AKIQLDILKKIEN
+270 AEMQLQIMRKITA
-283 AYKEIAEILPNSIEA
+283 AYKEIADILPENLAAQEAYNAALDRQKAVERDRAGRLRALVRLENSIA
-298 QDAYTNA
+298 DASAKY
-305 VKATNSILKQ
+305 SEELRKQ
-315 QKAEKTNLSRLQ
+315 AEL
-327 NSINRDLEKEIEYR
+327 LERK
-341 EYLLS
+341 
-346 LDKQNPEL
+346 K
-354 EKQQTA
+354 A
-360 FRASLIGAPST
+360 FRASLIGAPTT
-371 DEINNILFGGA
+371 DAAWALMPGGA
-382 PPVVEIDTTLKPIK
+382 EMQIEVPIK
-396 PKDVEKVIVDLARVI
+396 LRPPEEKEITEVMVELSRVI

-418 AYGIGELIGDLATG
+418 AYGIGELIGNLATG
-432 GDAMQNFGKAVL
+432 GDAMESFGKAVL
-444 STFAD
+444 STFAE

-470 ALKFGNPYVAIA
+470 ALLFGNPYVAIA

-509 PSYSQG
+509 SSYSQG
-515 TRAVGTGGLVT
+515 ARAVGTSGLVT

>member
-8 KAVFDADTKGIEDGS
+8 KAVFDADTKGIEEGS
-23 KKAIK
+23 QKAIK

-48 GVNTN
+48 GVNTK

-59 HILKSMGQAWVEG
+59 QVLKEMGQAWVEG

-109 KEADAYRQTIEGS
+109 EEADAYRQTIEGS
-122 IGEKGLKAYLSTY
+122 IGERGLQAYLSTY
-135 QQALYDINT
+135 QQVLRQVNLEA
-144 QSTASMVETT
+144 TASMVEMT
-154 NSWRKGFKTLWAD
+154 NNWRKGLSAFWAD
-167 FKNMAVNALYLVKEK
+167 FKNMAVNAIYNMKSGLVD
-182 GIEFGAALGMGWA
+182 FGSALGLGLLQ
-195 KTKAITPIAGA
+195 T
-206 KAASAEQLVMDIA
+206 KAASGVAKIRASEVEQLAKDIMR
-219 KWERDLSNIQNK
+219 WERDLIAMRNA
-231 VIEKEAKIQELRAL
+231 VIDKEIEILESQKQAQDRSLLPDERKQYLDEAKR
-245 ALDTEIKASE
+245 
-255 RKKYLEQIQGLINDK
+255 LINER
-270 AKIQLDILKKIEN
+270 AEMQLQIMRQITA
-283 AYKEIAEILPNSIEA
+283 AYKEIADILPENLAAQEA
-298 QDAYTNA
+298 YNA
-305 VKATNSILKQ
+305 A
-315 QKAEKTNLSRLQ
+315 
-327 NSINRDLEKEIEYR
+327 
-341 EYLLS
+341 
-346 LDKQNPEL
+346 LDKQKAVERDRAGRLRALVRLENSIADASAKYSEEL
-354 EKQQTA
+354 RKQAELLERKKA
-360 FRASLIGAPST
+360 FRASLIGAPTT
-371 DEINNILFGGA
+371 DAAWALMPGGA
-382 PPVVEIDTTLKPIK
+382 EMQIEVPIK
-396 PKDVEKVIVDLARVI
+396 LRPPEEKEITEVMVELSRVI

-418 AYGIGELIGDLATG
+418 AYGIGELIGNLATG
-432 GDAMQNFGKAVL
+432 GDAMESFGKAVL
-444 STFAD
+444 STFAE

-509 PSYSQG
+509 SSYSQG
-515 TRAVGTGGLVT
+515 ARAVGTSGLVT

>member
-8 KAVFDADTKGIEDGS
+8 KAVFDADTKGIEEGS
-23 KKAIK
+23 QKAIK

-48 GVNTN
+48 GVNTK

-59 HILKSMGQAWVEG
+59 QVLKEMGQAWVEG

-109 KEADAYRQTIEGS
+109 EEADAYRQTIEGS
-122 IGEKGLKAYLSTY
+122 IGERGLQAYLSTY
-135 QQALYDINT
+135 QQVLRQVNLEA
-144 QSTASMVETT
+144 TASMVEMT
-154 NSWRKGFKTLWAD
+154 NNWRKGLSAFWAD
-167 FKNMAVNALYLVKEK
+167 FKNMAVNAIYNMKSGLVD
-182 GIEFGAALGMGWA
+182 FGSALGLGLLQ
-195 KTKAITPIAGA
+195 T
-206 KAASAEQLVMDIA
+206 KAASGVAKIRASEVEQLAKDIMR
-219 KWERDLSNIQNK
+219 WERDLIAMRNA
-231 VIEKEAKIQELRAL
+231 VIDKEIEILESQKQAQDSSLLPDERKQYLDEAKR
-245 ALDTEIKASE
+245 
-255 RKKYLEQIQGLINDK
+255 LINER
-270 AKIQLDILKKIEN
+270 AEMQLQIMRQITA
-283 AYKEIAEILPNSIEA
+283 AYKEIADILPENLAAQEAYNAALDRQKAVERDRAGRLRALVRLENSIA
-298 QDAYTNA
+298 DASAKY
-305 VKATNSILKQ
+305 SEELRKQ
-315 QKAEKTNLSRLQ
+315 AEL
-327 NSINRDLEKEIEYR
+327 LERK
-341 EYLLS
+341 
-346 LDKQNPEL
+346 K
-354 EKQQTA
+354 A
-360 FRASLIGAPST
+360 FRASLIGAPTT
-371 DEINNILFGGA
+371 DAAWALMPGGA
-382 PPVVEIDTTLKPIK
+382 EMQIEVPIK
-396 PKDVEKVIVDLARVI
+396 LRPPEEKEITEVMVELSRVI

-418 AYGIGELIGDLATG
+418 AYGIGELIGNLATG
-432 GDAMQNFGKAVL
+432 GDAMESFGKAVL
-444 STFAD
+444 STFAE

-509 PSYSQG
+509 SSYSQG
-515 TRAVGTGGLVT
+515 ARAVGTSGLVT

>member
-8 KAVFDADTKGIEDGS
+8 KAVFDADTKGIEEGS
-23 KKAIK
+23 QKAIK

-48 GVNTN
+48 GVNTK

-59 HILKSMGQAWVEG
+59 QVLKEMGQAWVEG

-95 AAAALVAG
+95 AAATLVAG

-109 KEADAYRQTIEGS
+109 EEADAYRQTIEGS
-122 IGEKGLKAYLSTY
+122 IGERGLQAYLSTY
-135 QQALYDINT
+135 QQVLRQVNLEA
-144 QSTASMVETT
+144 TASMVEMI
-154 NSWRKGFKTLWAD
+154 NNWLKGLSSFWAD
-167 FKNMAVNALYLVKEK
+167 FKNVAANTIYNMKSGLVDFGSALL
-182 GIEFGAALGMGWA
+182 LGLHQTKVASGVA
-195 KTKAITPIAGA
+195 KIR
-206 KAASAEQLVMDIA
+206 ASEVEQLAKDIMR
-219 KWERDLSNIQNK
+219 WERDLIAMRNA
-231 VIEKEAKIQELRAL
+231 VIDKEIEILESQKQAQDRSLLPDERKQYLDEAKR
-245 ALDTEIKASE
+245 
-255 RKKYLEQIQGLINDK
+255 LINER
-270 AKIQLDILKKIEN
+270 AEMQLQIMRQITA
-283 AYKEIAEILPNSIEA
+283 AYKEIADILPENLAAQEAYNAALDRQKAVERDRAGRLRALVRLENSIA
-298 QDAYTNA
+298 DASAKY
-305 VKATNSILKQ
+305 SEELRKQ
-315 QKAEKTNLSRLQ
+315 AEL
-327 NSINRDLEKEIEYR
+327 LERK
-341 EYLLS
+341 
-346 LDKQNPEL
+346 K
-354 EKQQTA
+354 A
-360 FRASLIGAPST
+360 FRASLIGAPTT
-371 DEINNILFGGA
+371 DAAWALMPGGA
-382 PPVVEIDTTLKPIK
+382 EMQIEVPIK
-396 PKDVEKVIVDLARVI
+396 LRPPEEKEITEVMVELSRVI

-418 AYGIGELIGDLATG
+418 AYGIGELIGNLATG
-432 GDAMQNFGKAVL
+432 GDAMESFGKAVL
-444 STFAD
+444 STFAE

-470 ALKFGNPYVAIA
+470 ALRFGNPYVAIA

-509 PSYSQG
+509 SSYSQG
-515 TRAVGTGGLVT
+515 ARAVGTSGLVT

>member
-8 KAVFDADTKGIEDGS
+8 KAVFDADTKGIEEGS
-23 KKAIK
+23 QKAIK

-48 GVNTN
+48 GVNTK

-59 HILKSMGQAWVEG
+59 QVLKEMGQAWVEG

-109 KEADAYRQTIEGS
+109 EEADAYRQTIEGS
-122 IGEKGLKAYLSTY
+122 IGERGLQAYLSTY
-135 QQALYDINT
+135 QQVLRQVNLEA
-144 QSTASMVETT
+144 TASMVEMT
-154 NSWRKGFKTLWAD
+154 NNWRKGLSGFWAD
-167 FKNMAVNALYLVKEK
+167 FKNMAVNAIYNMKSGLVD
-182 GIEFGAALGMGWA
+182 FGSALGLGLHQ
-195 KTKAITPIAGA
+195 T
-206 KAASAEQLVMDIA
+206 KAASGVAKIRASEVEQLAKDIMR
-219 KWERDLSNIQNK
+219 WERDLIAMRNA
-231 VIEKEAKIQELRAL
+231 VIDKEIEILESQKQAQDRSLLPDERKQYLDEAKR
-245 ALDTEIKASE
+245 
-255 RKKYLEQIQGLINDK
+255 LINER
-270 AKIQLDILKKIEN
+270 AEMQLQIMRQITA
-283 AYKEIAEILPNSIEA
+283 AYKEIADILPENLAAQEAYNAALDRQKAVERDRAGRLRALVRLENSIA
-298 QDAYTNA
+298 DASAKY
-305 VKATNSILKQ
+305 SEELRKQ
-315 QKAEKTNLSRLQ
+315 AEL
-327 NSINRDLEKEIEYR
+327 LERK
-341 EYLLS
+341 
-346 LDKQNPEL
+346 K
-354 EKQQTA
+354 A
-360 FRASLIGAPST
+360 FRASLIGAPTT
-371 DEINNILFGGA
+371 DAAWALMPGGA
-382 PPVVEIDTTLKPIK
+382 EMQIEVPIK
-396 PKDVEKVIVDLARVI
+396 LRPPEEKEITEVMVELSRVI

-418 AYGIGELIGDLATG
+418 AYGIGELIGNLATG
-432 GDAMQNFGKAVL
+432 GDAMESFGKAVL
-444 STFAD
+444 STFAE

-509 PSYSQG
+509 SSYSQG
-515 TRAVGTGGLVT
+515 ARAVGTSGLVT

>member
-8 KAVFDADTKGIEDGS
+8 KAVFDADTKGIEEGS
-23 KKAIK
+23 QKAIK

-48 GVNTN
+48 GVNTK

-59 HILKSMGQAWVEG
+59 QVLKEMGQAWVEG

-109 KEADAYRQTIEGS
+109 EEADAYRQTIEGS
-122 IGEKGLKAYLSTY
+122 IGERGLQAYLSTY
-135 QQALYDINT
+135 QQVLRQVNLEA
-144 QSTASMVETT
+144 TASMVEMT
-154 NSWRKGFKTLWAD
+154 NNWRKGLSGFWAD
-167 FKNMAVNALYLVKEK
+167 FKNMAVNAIYNMKSGSVD
-182 GIEFGAALGMGWA
+182 FGSALALGLLQ
-195 KTKAITPIAGA
+195 T
-206 KAASAEQLVMDIA
+206 KAASGVAKIRASEVEQLAKDIMR
-219 KWERDLSNIQNK
+219 WERDLIAMRNA
-231 VIEKEAKIQELRAL
+231 VIDKEIEILESQKQAQDRSLLPDERKQYLDEAKR
-245 ALDTEIKASE
+245 
-255 RKKYLEQIQGLINDK
+255 LINER
-270 AKIQLDILKKIEN
+270 AEMQLQIMRQITA
-283 AYKEIAEILPNSIEA
+283 AYKEIADILPENLAAQEA
-298 QDAYTNA
+298 YNA
-305 VKATNSILKQ
+305 A
-315 QKAEKTNLSRLQ
+315 
-327 NSINRDLEKEIEYR
+327 
-341 EYLLS
+341 
-346 LDKQNPEL
+346 LDKQKAVERDRAGRLRALVRLENSIADASAKYSEEL
-354 EKQQTA
+354 RKQAELLERKKA
-360 FRASLIGAPST
+360 FRASLIGAPTT
-371 DEINNILFGGA
+371 DAAWALMPGGA
-382 PPVVEIDTTLKPIK
+382 EMQIEVPIK
-396 PKDVEKVIVDLARVI
+396 LRPPEEKEITEVMVELSRVI

-418 AYGIGELIGDLATG
+418 AYGIGELIGNLATG
-432 GDAMQNFGKAVL
+432 GDAMESFGKAVL
-444 STFAD
+444 STFAE

-509 PSYSQG
+509 SSYSQG
-515 TRAVGTGGLVT
+515 ARAVGTSGLVT

>member
-8 KAVFDADTKGIEDGS
+8 KAVFDADTKGIEEGS
-23 KKAIK
+23 QKAIK

-48 GVNTN
+48 GVNTK

-59 HILKSMGQAWVEG
+59 QVLKEMGQAWVEG

-109 KEADAYRQTIEGS
+109 EEADAYRQTIEGS
-122 IGEKGLKAYLSTY
+122 IGERGLQAYLSTY
-135 QQALYDINT
+135 QQVLRQVNLEA
-144 QSTASMVETT
+144 TASMVEMT
-154 NSWRKGFKTLWAD
+154 NNWRKGLSGFWAD
-167 FKNMAVNALYLVKEK
+167 FKNMAVNAIYNMKSGLVD
-182 GIEFGAALGMGWA
+182 FGSALGLGLLQ
-195 KTKAITPIAGA
+195 T
-206 KAASAEQLVMDIA
+206 KAASGVAKIRASEVEQLAKDIMR
-219 KWERDLSNIQNK
+219 WERDLIAMRNA
-231 VIEKEAKIQELRAL
+231 VIDKEIEILESQKQAQDRSLLPDERKQYLDEAKR
-245 ALDTEIKASE
+245 
-255 RKKYLEQIQGLINDK
+255 LINER
-270 AKIQLDILKKIEN
+270 AEMQLQIMRQITA
-283 AYKEIAEILPNSIEA
+283 AYKEIADILPENLAAQEAYNAALDRQKAVERDRAGRLRALVRLENSIA
-298 QDAYTNA
+298 DASAKY
-305 VKATNSILKQ
+305 SEELRKQ
-315 QKAEKTNLSRLQ
+315 AEL
-327 NSINRDLEKEIEYR
+327 LERK
-341 EYLLS
+341 
-346 LDKQNPEL
+346 K
-354 EKQQTA
+354 A
-360 FRASLIGAPST
+360 FRASLIGAPTT
-371 DEINNILFGGA
+371 DAAWALMPGGA
-382 PPVVEIDTTLKPIK
+382 EMQIEVPIK
-396 PKDVEKVIVDLARVI
+396 LRPPEEKEITEVMVELSRVI

-418 AYGIGELIGDLATG
+418 AYGIGELIGNLATG
-432 GDAMQNFGKAVL
+432 GDAMESFGKAVL
-444 STFAD
+444 STFAE

-509 PSYSQG
+509 SSGNQG
-515 TRAVGTGGLVT
+515 ARAVGTSGLVT

>member
-8 KAVFDADTKGIEDGS
+8 KAVFDADTKGIEEGS
-23 KKAIK
+23 QKAIK
-28 SVEEFADQSS
+28 SVEEFADQAS

-48 GVNTN
+48 GVNTK

-59 HILKSMGQAWVEG
+59 QVLKEMGQAWVEG

-109 KEADAYRQTIEGS
+109 EEADAYRQTIEGS
-122 IGEKGLKAYLSTY
+122 IEERGLQAYLSTY
-135 QQALYDINT
+135 QQVLRQVNLEA
-144 QSTASMVETT
+144 TASMVEMT
-154 NSWRKGFKTLWAD
+154 NNWRKGLSGFWAD
-167 FKNMAVNALYLVKEK
+167 FKNVGVNTIYNMKSGLFGFSLV
-182 GIEFGAALGMGWA
+182 LGLLQ
-195 KTKAITPIAGA
+195 T
-206 KAASAEQLVMDIA
+206 KAASGAAKIRASEVEQLAKDIMR
-219 KWERDLSNIQNK
+219 WERDLIAMRNA
-231 VIEKEAKIQELRAL
+231 VIDKEIEILESQTQAQDRSLLPDERKQYLDEAKR
-245 ALDTEIKASE
+245 
-255 RKKYLEQIQGLINDK
+255 LINER
-270 AKIQLDILKKIEN
+270 AEMQLQIMRQITA
-283 AYKEIAEILPNSIEA
+283 AYKEIADILPENLAAQEAYNAALDRQKAVERDRAGRLRALVRLENSIA
-298 QDAYTNA
+298 DASAKY
-305 VKATNSILKQ
+305 SEELRKQ
-315 QKAEKTNLSRLQ
+315 AEL
-327 NSINRDLEKEIEYR
+327 LERK
-341 EYLLS
+341 
-346 LDKQNPEL
+346 K
-354 EKQQTA
+354 A
-360 FRASLIGAPST
+360 FRASLIGAPTT
-371 DEINNILFGGA
+371 DAAWALMPGGA
-382 PPVVEIDTTLKPIK
+382 EMQIEVPIK
-396 PKDVEKVIVDLARVI
+396 LRPPEEKEITEVMVELSRVI

-418 AYGIGELIGDLATG
+418 AYGIGELIGNLATG
-432 GDAMQNFGKAVL
+432 GDAMESFGKAVL
-444 STFAD
+444 STFAE

-515 TRAVGTGGLVT
+515 TRAVGTSGLVT

>member
-8 KAVFDADTKGIEDGS
+8 KAVFDADTKGIEEGS
-23 KKAIK
+23 QKAIK

-48 GVNTN
+48 GVNTK

-59 HILKSMGQAWVEG
+59 QVLKEMGQAWVEG

-109 KEADAYRQTIEGS
+109 EEADAYRQTIEGS
-122 IGEKGLKAYLSTY
+122 IGERGLQAYLSTY
-135 QQALYDINT
+135 QQVLRQVNLEA
-144 QSTASMVETT
+144 TASMVEMT
-154 NSWRKGFKTLWAD
+154 NNWRKGLSAFWAD
-167 FKNMAVNALYLVKEK
+167 FKNMAVNAIYNMKGKSGLVD
-182 GIEFGAALGMGWA
+182 FGSALGLGLLQ
-195 KTKAITPIAGA
+195 T
-206 KAASAEQLVMDIA
+206 KAASGVAKIRASEVEQLAKDIMR
-219 KWERDLSNIQNK
+219 WERDLIAMRNA
-231 VIEKEAKIQELRAL
+231 VIDKEIEILESQKQAQDRSLLPDERKQYLDEAKR
-245 ALDTEIKASE
+245 
-255 RKKYLEQIQGLINDK
+255 LINER
-270 AKIQLDILKKIEN
+270 AEMQLQIMRQITA
-283 AYKEIAEILPNSIEA
+283 AYKEIADILPENLAAQEAYNAALDRQKAVERDRAGRLRALVRLENSIA
-298 QDAYTNA
+298 DASAKY
-305 VKATNSILKQ
+305 SEELRKQ
-315 QKAEKTNLSRLQ
+315 AEL
-327 NSINRDLEKEIEYR
+327 LERK
-341 EYLLS
+341 
-346 LDKQNPEL
+346 K
-354 EKQQTA
+354 A
-360 FRASLIGAPST
+360 FRASLIGAPTT
-371 DEINNILFGGA
+371 DAAWALMPGGA
-382 PPVVEIDTTLKPIK
+382 EMQIEVPIK
-396 PKDVEKVIVDLARVI
+396 LRPPEEKEITEVMVELSRVI

-418 AYGIGELIGDLATG
+418 AYGIGELIGNLATG
-432 GDAMQNFGKAVL
+432 GDAMESFGKAVL
-444 STFAD
+444 STFAE

-509 PSYSQG
+509 SSYSQG
-515 TRAVGTGGLVT
+515 ARAVGTSGLVT

-532 VQGTLVAQGSQL
+532 VQGTLIAQGSQL

>member
-8 KAVFDADTKGIEDGS
+8 KAVFDADTKGIEEGS
-23 KKAIK
+23 QKAIK

-48 GVNTN
+48 GVNTK

-59 HILKSMGQAWVEG
+59 QVLKEMGQAWVEG

-95 AAAALVAG
+95 AAATLVAG

-109 KEADAYRQTIEGS
+109 EEADAYRQTIEGS
-122 IGEKGLKAYLSTY
+122 IGERGLQAYLSTY
-135 QQALYDINT
+135 QQVLRQVNLEA
-144 QSTASMVETT
+144 TASMVEMI
-154 NSWRKGFKTLWAD
+154 NNWLKGLSSFWAD
-167 FKNMAVNALYLVKEK
+167 FKNVAANTIYNMKSGLVDFGSALL
-182 GIEFGAALGMGWA
+182 LGLHQTKVASGVA
-195 KTKAITPIAGA
+195 KIR
-206 KAASAEQLVMDIA
+206 ASEVEQLAKDIMR
-219 KWERDLSNIQNK
+219 WERDLIAMRNV
-231 VIEKEAKIQELRAL
+231 VIDKEIEILESQKQAQDRSLLPDERKQYLDEAKR
-245 ALDTEIKASE
+245 
-255 RKKYLEQIQGLINDK
+255 LINER
-270 AKIQLDILKKIEN
+270 AEMQLQIMRQITA
-283 AYKEIAEILPNSIEA
+283 AYKEIADILPENLAAQEAYNAALDRQKAVERDRAGRLRALVRLENSIA
-298 QDAYTNA
+298 DASAKY
-305 VKATNSILKQ
+305 SEELRKQ
-315 QKAEKTNLSRLQ
+315 AEL
-327 NSINRDLEKEIEYR
+327 LERK
-341 EYLLS
+341 
-346 LDKQNPEL
+346 K
-354 EKQQTA
+354 A
-360 FRASLIGAPST
+360 FRASLIGAPTT
-371 DEINNILFGGA
+371 DAAWALMPGGA
-382 PPVVEIDTTLKPIK
+382 EMQIEVPIK
-396 PKDVEKVIVDLARVI
+396 LRPPEEKEITEVMVELSRVI

-418 AYGIGELIGDLATG
+418 AYGIGELIGNLATG
-432 GDAMQNFGKAVL
+432 GDAMESFGKAVL
-444 STFAD
+444 STFAE

-482 AGAALVALGAAVKAG
+482 AGAVLVALGAAVKAG

-509 PSYSQG
+509 SSYSQG
-515 TRAVGTGGLVT
+515 ARAVGTSGLVT